1 MSTRAGG
8 GQAMTKD
15 EAMEII
21 TFSPQYLEL
30 MSALEEAKKQL
41 SPDEWQEVSQTLM
54 NEVDKFVKQQ
64 VAELSE
70 LVEGNTFRA

>member
-1 MSTRAGG
+1 
-8 GQAMTKD
+8 MTKD

-30 MSALEEAKKQL
+30 MEALEEAKKTL
-41 SPDEWQEVSQTLM
+41 SPDDWQEVSQALM
-54 NEVDKFVKQQ
+54 NEVDKFVTQQ
-64 VAELSE
+64 IAELSE

>member
-1 MSTRAGG
+1 
-8 GQAMTKD
+8 MTKD

-30 MSALEEAKKQL
+30 MEALEEAKKTL
-41 SPDEWQEVSQTLM
+41 SPDDWQEVSQALM
-54 NEVDKFVKQQ
+54 SEVDKIVTQQ
-64 VAELSE
+64 IAELSE